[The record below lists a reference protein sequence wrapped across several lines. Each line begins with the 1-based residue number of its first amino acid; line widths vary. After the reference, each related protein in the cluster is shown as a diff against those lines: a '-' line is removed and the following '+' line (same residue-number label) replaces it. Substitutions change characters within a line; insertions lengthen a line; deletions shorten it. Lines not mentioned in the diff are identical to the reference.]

1 VSVGLGV
8 QIVGEFVGT
17 ELGAAVD
24 GVLVTKGITVGKA
37 VGTGILESK
46 LDSDDAIDPFTEN
59 RAK

>member
-1 VSVGLGV
+1 MGV